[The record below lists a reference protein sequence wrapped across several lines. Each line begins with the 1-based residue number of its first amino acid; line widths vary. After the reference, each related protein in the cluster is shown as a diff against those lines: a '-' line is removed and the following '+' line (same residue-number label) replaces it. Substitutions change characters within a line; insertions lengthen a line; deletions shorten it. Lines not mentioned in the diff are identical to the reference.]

1 MSKHTSGMLPFV
13 NQAKLMVIVF
23 LKKLLVFNLLFICW
37 TFLELIY
44 FTGKIAWVQAYSNE
58 FIRGN

>member
-1 MSKHTSGMLPFV
+1 MLPFV